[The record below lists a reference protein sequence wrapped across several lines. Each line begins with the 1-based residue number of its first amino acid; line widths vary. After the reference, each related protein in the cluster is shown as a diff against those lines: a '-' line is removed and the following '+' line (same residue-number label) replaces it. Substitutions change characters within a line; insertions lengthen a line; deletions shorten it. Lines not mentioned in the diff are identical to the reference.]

1 MTLGLSRA
9 HQELAV
15 VRVLIAE
22 GFPAQAV
29 SRAYYAA
36 FYAAETALLV
46 FGEARSKHSG
56 VISAFHRLIV
66 HGEGLD
72 PDIGKLLQ
80 SLFTRRGQADYSAQP
95 VPEQEGP
102 EAQADAV
109 RVVAAVEG
117 WIARRD
123 EERTG
128 P

>member
-1 MTLGLSRA
+1 MTPGLSRA

-36 FYAAETALLV
+36 FYAAEAALLV
-46 FGEARSKHSG
+46 LGETRSKHSG
-56 VISAFHRLIV
+56 VISAFHRLVV

-72 PDIGKLLQ
+72 SEAGKLLQ
-80 SLFTRRGQADYSAQP
+80 SLFTRRGQADCSP
-95 VPEQEGP
+95 EPLPEQEAP
-102 EAQADAV
+102 EALADAA

-117 WIARRD
+117 WIARK
-123 EERTG
+123 
-128 P
+128 

>member
-15 VRVLIAE
+15 GRVLIAD

-46 FGEARSKHSG
+46 LGEARSKHSG
-56 VISAFHRLIV
+56 VISAFHRLVV

-72 PDIGKLLQ
+72 PDTGRLLQ

-95 VPEQEGP
+95 VPEQEAP
-102 EAQADAV
+102 DALADAA
-109 RVVAAVEG
+109 RVVSAVED

-123 EERTG
+123 QTLS
-128 P
+128 